1 VRQRGGWRWVLS
13 YRIGAS
19 VLGFDP
25 RVEWD
30 DKTPNLDWLAEGMYR
45 RGSGVGGGGVVSYHV
60 LASVQEAIL
69 PTATDMT

>member
-1 VRQRGGWRWVLS
+1 
-13 YRIGAS
+13 
-19 VLGFDP
+19 LGL
-25 RVEWD
+25 
-30 DKTPNLDWLAEGMYR
+30 TPKSSGMKRHPTLDCLAEGMYR